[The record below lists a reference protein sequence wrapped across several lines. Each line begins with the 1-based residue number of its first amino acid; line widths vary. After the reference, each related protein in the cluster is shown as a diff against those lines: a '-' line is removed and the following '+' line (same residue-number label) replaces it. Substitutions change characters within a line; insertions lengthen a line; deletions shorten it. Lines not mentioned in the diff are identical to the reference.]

1 MTSVGIF
8 SNPTSR
14 NLIRKTRKSEVWES
28 ERWVSRQ
35 KRFLELALLGNYE
48 RESLLLDTNLLESV
62 SGTVIDFG
70 GGSGWLYHK
79 IEKMDFDLSEYINV
93 ESVDLHT
100 NCQHDKNNYVFKELG
115 ASMSSLKQNPGTVIL
130 YLNSVLQYL
139 ENNSKLAELVR
150 DLSPTCLILE
160 DVTFSSSDEFFA
172 EQLYYDTT
180 IPYRFVS
187 EKSLISTLESVGLG
201 LSRRVMYKRNIA
213 EGYSYDF
220 SVEVADFNI
229 GETVSLEF
237 IRLNPVTLIN

>member
-1 MTSVGIF
+1 MTSIGIF

-14 NLIRKTRKSEVWES
+14 NLIRESRKSEVWES

-35 KRFLELALLGNYE
+35 KSFLELALLGIYE
-48 RESLLLDTNLLESV
+48 RESLLLDNNLLKSV
-62 SGTVIDFG
+62 SGTVVDFG

-79 IEKMDFDLSEYINV
+79 IEKMDFDLEGYINV
-93 ESVDLHT
+93 ESIDLHT
-100 NCQHDKNNYVFKELG
+100 SCQHNKNDYSFMEIG
-115 ASMSSLKQNPGTVIL
+115 SSLSNIKYSSDTRIL

-139 ENNSKLAELVR
+139 DDNSVLIELVR
-150 DLSPTCLILE
+150 DILPTCLILE
-160 DVTFSSSDEFFA
+160 DVTLSSGDEFFA

-201 LSRRVMYKRNIA
+201 LSRRIMYTRNIA
-213 EGYSYDF
+213 DGYSYDF
-220 SVEVADFNI
+220 SSGVTDFNI

-237 IRLNPVTLIN
+237 IRLNHATLIN